1 MGLDCFLSG
10 IGQPRPPS
18 GDKLWTYNKVIV
30 LPRSYQVGKD
40 GRKETRKDREE
51 KGGRQ
56 AGRVEGRTILKICC
70 QCHKIKIIV
79 FSVI

>member
-1 MGLDCFLSG
+1 M
-10 IGQPRPPS
+10 
-18 GDKLWTYNKVIV
+18 
-30 LPRSYQVGKD
+30 GKD